1 MLAIRP
7 VKPGKSDRRPEQ
19 RLFTIHQSAN
29 NVLAV
34 RLNDKPEIKTCVISF
49 SRYGDARRFGRLL
62 ERHRQINEE
71 WPNFN
76 FEDTQ
81 HDNILRLISDED
93 DGRDLRD
100 LTIFEW
106 STIEEVSTY
115 CALHFMDLM
124 KMSNIRRNNSSSF
137 QLQGDIYR
145 LELEIG
151 EAQKRLDYIFDIET
165 RGYH

>member
-7 VKPGKSDRRPEQ
+7 VKPVKTGRRPEQ
-19 RLFTIHQSAN
+19 TLFTIHESAN

-34 RLNDKPEIKTCVISF
+34 RLKGKPEIKTCVISF
-49 SRYGDARRFGRLL
+49 SRYGDALQIGRLI
-62 ERHRQINEE
+62 ERHRKINND

-76 FEDTQ
+76 FEDGQ
-81 HDNILRLISDED
+81 DDNILRMIPGKD
-93 DGRDLRD
+93 DGRDLRE

-106 STIEEVSTY
+106 SSVEEVSTY

-124 KMSNIRRNNSSSF
+124 KMRNIRHNKSDSF

-151 EAQKRLDYIFDIET
+151 QAQKRLDYIFDIEN
-165 RGYH
+165 RGNN